1 MLPVQ
6 SQIQRMK
13 REFGLPEYSCAG
25 ILLAWMITYD
35 PMDVTWHSLVA
46 FTAALAYVPYNVGQR
61 LWRVIR
67 RPQEDAKKRNGK

>member
-46 FTAALAYVPYNVGQR
+46 FTAALAYVAYKVGQR
-61 LWRVIR
+61 LWRFIR
-67 RPQEDAKKRNGK
+67 RPQEVAKKRS

>member
-1 MLPVQ
+1 MLPLQ

-46 FTAALAYVPYNVGQR
+46 FTAALAYVPYKVGQR
-61 LWRVIR
+61 LWRFMR
-67 RPQEDAKKRNGK
+67 GPQEVAKKRG

>member
-1 MLPVQ
+1 M
-6 SQIQRMK
+6 
-13 REFGLPEYSCAG
+13 G

-35 PMDVTWHSLVA
+35 PMDVTWHSLFA
-46 FTAALAYVPYNVGQR
+46 FAAALAYAAYKVGQR

>member
-46 FTAALAYVPYNVGQR
+46 FTAALAYVAYKVGQR
-61 LWRVIR
+61 LWRFIR
-67 RPQEDAKKRNGK
+67 RPQDVAKKRS

>member
-1 MLPVQ
+1 MLPLQ

-46 FTAALAYVPYNVGQR
+46 FTAALAYVAYKVGQR
-61 LWRVIR
+61 LWRFMR
-67 RPQEDAKKRNGK
+67 GPQEVAKKRG

>member
-46 FTAALAYVPYNVGQR
+46 FAAALAYVAYKVGQR
-61 LWRVIR
+61 LWRFLR
-67 RPQEDAKKRNGK
+67 GPQEVAKKRS

>member
-46 FTAALAYVPYNVGQR
+46 FAAALAYVAYTVGQR
-61 LWRVIR
+61 LWRAIR
-67 RPQEDAKKRNGK
+67 RPQEVAKKRN